1 VKLDVLEFVEKR
13 LAELIEKPLQTFFPG
28 TRADQLLAKRL
39 VQAMSDDL
47 SVDAGG
53 RLVAPVYY
61 EIKLNPTHTGLW
73 TERPGLA
80 GMLAEALLLAA
91 HEQKVTFER
100 SPVIGVTFDIDV
112 PVEDIQVITLE
123 MGQAGGSTTAESPLA
138 APQPSAIPADA
149 FLIINGDRHVD
160 LKEPV
165 LTIGRSPT
173 NQLVLDDPQVSRVH
187 AQLRA
192 IDGAFT
198 IIDLDSTCGTLVNGE
213 PVTQVALRAGDTI
226 VLGDSTLIYG
236 QESVSSE
243 ETTSLPVIPRKK
255 GKAK

>member
-1 VKLDVLEFVEKR
+1 VKLDVLEFLEKR
-13 LAELIEKPLQTFFPG
+13 LAELMEKPLQTFFPG

-61 EIKLNPTHTGLW
+61 EIKLNPIHTDLW
-73 TERPGLA
+73 TERTGLP

-91 HEQKVTFER
+91 HEQKVSFES

-112 PVEDIQVITLE
+112 PMEDIQVITLE
-123 MGQAGGSTTAESPLA
+123 LGQPGGTTAESPLA
-138 APQPSAIPADA
+138 MDASAIPADA
-149 FLIINGDRHVD
+149 FLIINGDRHVN

-165 LTIGRSPT
+165 LTIGRSPS
-173 NQLVLDDPQVSRVH
+173 NQLVLDDPLVSRVH

-192 IDGAFT
+192 IDGVFA

-213 PVTQVALRAGDTI
+213 AVTQATLRAGDAI
-226 VLGDSTLIYG
+226 VLGNTTLIYG

-243 ETTSLPVIPRKK
+243 ETTSLPVKPPKK
-255 GKAK
+255 GKTR

>member
-1 VKLDVLEFVEKR
+1 VKLDALEFVEKR

-61 EIKLNPTHTGLW
+61 EIKLNPLHNDLW
-73 TERPGLA
+73 TERPGLP

-100 SPVIGVTFDIDV
+100 SPVIGVTFDIEV

-123 MGQAGGSTTAESPLA
+123 LGQPDGTTAESPAA
-138 APQPSAIPADA
+138 APDISAIPADA
-149 FLIINGDRHVD
+149 FLIINGDRHVV
-160 LKEPV
+160 LAEPV

-173 NQLVLDDPQVSRVH
+173 NQLVLDDPQASRMH

-192 IDGAFT
+192 IDGAYT

-213 PVTQVALRAGDTI
+213 PVTQAVLRAGDTI
-226 VLGDSTLIYG
+226 VLGNTTLIYG

-255 GKAK
+255 GKSR

>member
-1 VKLDVLEFVEKR
+1 MKLNALEFVEKR

-61 EIKLNPTHTGLW
+61 EIRLNPLHTDLW

-91 HEQKVTFER
+91 HEQKVAFER

-123 MGQAGGSTTAESPLA
+123 LGQPGATTESPSA
-138 APQPSAIPADA
+138 TPDTNAIPADA
-149 FLIINGDRHVD
+149 FLIINGDRHFD

-165 LTIGRSPT
+165 VTIGRSPT
-173 NQLVLDDPQVSRVH
+173 NQLVLDDPLVSRVH

-192 IDGAFT
+192 IDGAFM

-213 PVTQVALRAGDTI
+213 AVTQIPLRAGDTI
-226 VLGDSTLIYG
+226 VLGNSTLIYG
-236 QESVSSE
+236 QESVSNE
-243 ETTSLPVIPRKK
+243 ETTNLPVIPRKK

>member
-1 VKLDVLEFVEKR
+1 VKLDALEFLEKR

-61 EIKLNPTHTGLW
+61 EIKLNPVHNDLW

-100 SPVIGVTFDIDV
+100 SPVIGVTFDPDV
-112 PVEDIQVITLE
+112 QIEDIQVITLE
-123 MGQAGGSTTAESPLA
+123 LGQVEGTTAENPA
-138 APQPSAIPADA
+138 GTTDASAIPVDA
-149 FLIINGDRHVD
+149 FLIINGDRQVE
-160 LKEPV
+160 LKDPV

-187 AQLRA
+187 AQLRV

-198 IIDLDSTCGTLVNGE
+198 IIDLDSTCGTLVNGNA
-213 PVTQVALRAGDTI
+213 VTQAALRAGDTI
-226 VLGDSTLIYG
+226 VLGNSTLIYG
-236 QESVSSE
+236 QESVPAD
-243 ETTSLPVIPRKK
+243 ETTSLPVKPPKE
-255 GKAK
+255 GKPG

>member
-1 VKLDVLEFVEKR
+1 VKLDVLEFLEKR
-13 LAELIEKPLQTFFPG
+13 LAELMEKPLQTFFPG

-47 SVDAGG
+47 SVDAAG

-61 EIKLNPTHTGLW
+61 EIRLNPIHTDLW
-73 TERPGLA
+73 TERAGLP

-91 HEQKVTFER
+91 HEQKVSFER

-112 PVEDIQVITLE
+112 PMEDIQVVTLE
-123 MGQAGGSTTAESPLA
+123 LGQSGGTTAESPVSVE
-138 APQPSAIPADA
+138 PSAIPADA
-149 FLIINGDRHVD
+149 FLIINGDRHVI

-165 LTIGRSPT
+165 VTIGRSPT
-173 NQLVLDDPQVSRVH
+173 NQLVLDDPLVSRVH

-192 IDGAFT
+192 IDGVFA

-213 PVTQVALRAGDTI
+213 AVSQATLRAGDAI
-226 VLGDSTLIYG
+226 ILGNTTLIYG
-236 QESVSSE
+236 QESVSTE
-243 ETTSLPVIPRKK
+243 ETILLPVKPRKK
-255 GKAK
+255 GKSR

>member
-1 VKLDVLEFVEKR
+1 MKLDALEFVEKR

-39 VQAMSDDL
+39 VEAMSDDL

-80 GMLAEALLLAA
+80 GMLAEALLMAA

-100 SPVIGVTFDIDV
+100 SPVIGVTFDIEV

-123 MGQAGGSTTAESPLA
+123 MGQAGGTTAESPLA
-138 APQPSAIPADA
+138 PADTSAIPADA
-149 FLIINGDRHVD
+149 FLIINGDLHVD

-165 LTIGRSPT
+165 ITIGRSPT

-198 IIDLDSTCGTLVNGE
+198 IIDLDSTCGTVVNGE
-213 PVTQVALRAGDTI
+213 AVTQIPLRAGDSI
-226 VLGDSTLIYG
+226 VLGDTTLIYG
-236 QESVSSE
+236 QESISSE